1 MADRFT
7 LGIDRD
13 IGRVRGRRMGSL
25 WADTETGEGE
35 VTINEVVDDDLSNR
49 ANLLRN
55 WIALLT
61 AEYELTREK
70 VAEDFYRRSE
80 QKIIQFPGRKA

>member
-1 MADRFT
+1 MGDRFT

-35 VTINEVVDDDLSNR
+35 VTLNEVVDDNPSKKVV
-49 ANLLRN
+49 LLRQ
-55 WIALLT
+55 WIDLLT
-61 AEYELTREK
+61 AEYEITLEQMEE
-70 VAEDFYRRSE
+70 ASYRQRQ